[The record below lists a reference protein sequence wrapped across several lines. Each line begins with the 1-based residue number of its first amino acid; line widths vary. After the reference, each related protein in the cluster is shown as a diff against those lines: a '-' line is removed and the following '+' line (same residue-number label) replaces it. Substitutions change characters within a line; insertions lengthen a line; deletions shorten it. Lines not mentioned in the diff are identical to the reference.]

1 MHLVG
6 IEVGAGHD
14 RAAAADDLDPRYGL
28 VGRSVSGSETSMS
41 NLYFRAALMS
51 EPMILPFTR

>member
-14 RAAAADDLDPRYGL
+14 RAAADDDLDPRDGL
-28 VGRSVSGSETSMS
+28 VGPVRIRSETSMS

>member
-28 VGRSVSGSETSMS
+28 VGPVRIRVGDFDVEFIFSGL
-41 NLYFRAALMS
+41 NFVV
-51 EPMILPFTR
+51 I